1 MVRVSQTW
9 RFCVVEKPTQE
20 FDGESKES
28 TQGENMKKVII
39 GAYLTL
45 SSLTLWAACST
56 HTYYANGRY
65 VTCQTCC
72 YGNNCNTN
80 CY

>member
-1 MVRVSQTW
+1 M
-9 RFCVVEKPTQE
+9 VEKFTQE

-28 TQGENMKKVII
+28 TTGENMKKVII
-39 GAYLTL
+39 GGYLAL
-45 SSLTLWAACST
+45 SSFTLWAACST
-56 HTYYANGRY
+56 HTYYANGKY
-65 VTCQTCC
+65 VTCTTCC

>member
-1 MVRVSQTW
+1 
-9 RFCVVEKPTQE
+9 
-20 FDGESKES
+20 
-28 TQGENMKKVII
+28 MKKVII
-39 GAYLTL
+39 GAYLAL

-80 CY
+80 CYWCM